1 MPVNLTSTLDLDL
14 WLGPTLRVSV
24 NPVKA
29 GSTQGGKLNGAIRG
43 VYHKIIYKTEKL
55 EVFKRCYDRRI
66 VQLSHIHM
74 MAF

>member
-1 MPVNLTSTLDLDL
+1 MCQLIIHIGWPEPLHLFSPNWISLMPSF
-14 WLGPTLRVSV
+14 
-24 NPVKA
+24 
-29 GSTQGGKLNGAIRG
+29 RG